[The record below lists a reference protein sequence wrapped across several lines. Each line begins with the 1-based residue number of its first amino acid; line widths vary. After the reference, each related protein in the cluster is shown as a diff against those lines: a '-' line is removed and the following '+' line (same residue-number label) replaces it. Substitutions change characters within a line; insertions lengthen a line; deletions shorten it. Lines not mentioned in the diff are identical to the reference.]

1 MKDEIDP
8 IDWLGLTCLQVF
20 EPTLYSKL
28 YNCKDT
34 LCGSN
39 NSYFNGL
46 QKADEEKVKKT
57 LSELFSNNADISDM
71 ESAKNILAILFPR
84 TKMTA
89 GLTYGIGRSY
99 IYENLFANNNIA
111 VPACFD
117 RYFALSLE
125 NNAIPTSVVRYLI
138 YEADEGDF
146 TEGIQQIYREG
157 KIVRLMEEL
166 QAYAK
171 KNAADISSERAE
183 LIIKNLSRSWSS
195 FQIDERDGGNFF
207 RFHGFP
213 VFVLY
218 LKIKMCSH
226 RHWRCC

>member
-71 ESAKNILAILFPR
+71 ESAKNILA
-84 TKMTA
+84 
-89 GLTYGIGRSY
+89 IGRSY